1 MDMNLIL
8 ASIGVFLVII
18 IALVIILLVAKAYL
32 SPSGNVNITIN
43 GKDTLSVGQGSSLL
57 STLSQEGIFL
67 PSACGG
73 KGSCGQCKLQV
84 PAGGGEILDSEKG
97 HFTRKQIKDHWRL
110 GCQCK
115 VKGDL
120 QVRLT
125 TLLWVLRNGSVPL
138 LETRT
143 LQPSS
148 RSTR

>member
-18 IALVIILLVAKAYL
+18 LVLVAILLVAKAYL

-73 KGSCGQCKLQV
+73 KGSCG
-84 PAGGGEILDSEKG
+84 
-97 HFTRKQIKDHWRL
+97 
-110 GCQCK
+110 
-115 VKGDL
+115 
-120 QVRLT
+120 
-125 TLLWVLRNGSVPL
+125 
-138 LETRT
+138 
-143 LQPSS
+143 
-148 RSTR
+148 